1 MTGADL
7 LPASVL
13 KRKAV
18 VYVRQSTQS
27 QVMINLESQRRQYD
41 LVEVARQ
48 HGFMHVEV
56 IDDDMGRSASGT
68 VARPGFDRLLGWLCT
83 GKVGAVLCFDAS
95 RLARNG
101 RDWHHL
107 LELCG
112 LVDARVIDQDGVY
125 NPSHPNDRLLLGMKG
140 SISEF
145 ELGVLRARMHDAAR
159 SKARRGEL
167 RLPVPFGYIWHRDV
181 GLGFDPDLR
190 LQEVIRLI
198 FARFRELGSA
208 RQVLLSM
215 KADQIHFPRPSDES
229 RMTSFEWM
237 PIRYRNVISVLKN
250 PFYAGVYVYGKSE
263 KRTEIIEGRARKSYG
278 HGKPIGTWDV
288 MIKDHHQGYISWA
301 EYERNQKQLAVNAYG
316 RPGGPKSG
324 RGGRALLSGML
335 TCGRCGRRLAV
346 AYTGNPQSRPVYR
359 CDKPNLMM
367 GLPRCMTF
375 GGPRVDAAI
384 ARELL
389 RAVEPVAIEAALEAE
404 RMHRELQDEEKRIL
418 DLELQQARYEADLA
432 ERRYAACDPD
442 NRLIAAQLEKNWE
455 ATLRRVQEVQARCCL
470 NQKQE
475 TVEVD
480 PTAFANLADNLSAA
494 WNAPGVTMRARQQLL
509 RALIVNIV
517 VDVDDQ
523 AREVVLVIHWRGG
536 QHSELRVRKPRTG
549 EHGCATTE
557 DALAVMRRMAGRWS
571 DEHIAASLNRMGIPT
586 GQGKTW
592 TAKRVSSVR
601 RVRNIHAYLSAEKG
615 GDWLT
620 MSDAAKALGVT
631 NHTVRRLIKANIL
644 PAMQVVPGAPFQI
657 RASDLATDA
666 VKAAIARKGSPC
678 RASDKNT
685 LPMFADT

>member
-7 LPASVL
+7 VPASVL
-13 KRKAV
+13 RRK
-18 VYVRQSTQS
+18 
-27 QVMINLESQRRQYD
+27 
-41 LVEVARQ
+41 
-48 HGFMHVEV
+48 HGFTDVEV

-68 VARPGFDRLLGWLCT
+68 VARPGFDRLVGWLCT

-145 ELGVLRARMHDAAR
+145 ELGVLRARMLDAAR

-404 RMHRELQDEEKRIL
+404 RMHRERQDEEKRIL
-418 DLELQQARYEADLA
+418 DLELQQARYEANLA
-432 ERRYAACDPD
+432 ERRYAACNPD

-455 ATLRRVQEVQARCCL
+455 AALRRVQDVQARCL
-470 NQKQE
+470 NPKQE

-557 DALAVMRRMAGRWS
+557 DALAVMRSMAGRWS

-601 RVRNIHAYLSAEKG
+601 RVRNIHAYLSAEK
-615 GDWLT
+615 DWLT
-620 MSDAAKALGVT
+620 MSDAANALGVT
-631 NHTVRRLIKANIL
+631 NHTIRRLIKANIL
-644 PAMQVVPGAPFQI
+644 PAVQVVAGAPFQI